1 MLLFEC
7 GLGKTPI
14 TKNIT
19 HCIMGVVHGCRK
31 SNKKGMIPIAKN
43 IIVVDEQGNEYE
55 ATYPKRAKGLVKNGR
70 ARFVSENKI
79 CLACPPNTIL
89 EDTIMNNNS
98 TVNDMGM
105 NEENNRVLQENPQ
118 ADVGEIIRQKA
129 AKDAAAEIMS
139 EAKGNS
145 TAPALSMDYVL
156 TRIDKI
162 INDTAYLHEAITAVG
177 NMEAAEP
184 GVNGGCDTSRGDA
197 VKAIVVSRETTNQQT
212 LKLLEKM
219 YDDLKPKEL
228 SDDIL
233 KLKQL
238 TDTLC
243 RYPNEFAED
252 VIRKASQQ
260 MFVKA
265 GAAIVK

>member
-1 MLLFEC
+1 MD
-7 GLGKTPI
+7 LGRHPSQKTEPI
-14 TKNIT
+14 ILW
-19 HCIMGVVHGCRK
+19 VVAHSCRQ

-43 IIVVDEQGNEYE
+43 IMVFDEQGNEYE

-89 EDTIMNNNS
+89 EDNTVSSNLTID
-98 TVNDMGM
+98 DMGM
-105 NEENNRVLQENPQ
+105 SEEINRVLQENPQ
-118 ADVGEIIRQKA
+118 ADVGEIIRQKVAEDA
-129 AKDAAAEIMS
+129 AKVIEAEMQDS
-139 EAKGNS
+139 KPGAS
-145 TAPALSMDYVL
+145 VLSMEYVL
-156 TRIDKI
+156 TRIDQI
-162 INDTAYLHEAITAVG
+162 INDTSYIQSTIKALQELPIAPYPGTGADVANAERAQALGNVVG
-177 NMEAAEP
+177 
-184 GVNGGCDTSRGDA
+184 
-197 VKAIVVSRETTNQQT
+197 SREATNQQL

-243 RYPNEFAED
+243 RYPNAFAED

-265 GAAIVK
+265 GAEIVK

>member
-1 MLLFEC
+1 MC
-7 GLGKTPI
+7 DLGRHPSQKTEPI
-14 TKNIT
+14 ILWV
-19 HCIMGVVHGCRK
+19 IVHSCRK

-55 ATYPKRAKGLVKNGR
+55 ATYLKRAKGLVKNGR
-70 ARFVSENKI
+70 ARFISENKI
-79 CLACPPNTIL
+79 CLACPPYTIL
-89 EDTIMNNNS
+89 EDTIMSNNS
-98 TVNDMGM
+98 TVNNKCMS
-105 NEENNRVLQENPQ
+105 EEINRVLQENSQ
-118 ADVGEIIRQKA
+118 ADVKEIIRQKVS
-129 AKDAAAEIMS
+129 KDAAAEIMS
-139 EAKGNS
+139 EAEGNS
-145 TAPALSMDYVL
+145 PAPTLSMDYVL

-184 GVNGGCDTSRGDA
+184 GMNGCDTSRGN
-197 VKAIVVSRETTNQQT
+197 AIQTIVLSRETTNQQT

-252 VIRKASQQ
+252 VIRKAAQQ

-265 GAAIVK
+265 GAEIVK

>member
-1 MLLFEC
+1 
-7 GLGKTPI
+7 
-14 TKNIT
+14 
-19 HCIMGVVHGCRK
+19 
-31 SNKKGMIPIAKN
+31 MIPIAKN

-89 EDTIMNNNS
+89 EDTIMSNNS
-98 TVNDMGM
+98 TVDDMGM
-105 NEENNRVLQENPQ
+105 NEEINRVLQENPQ
-118 ADVGEIIRQKA
+118 ADVGEIIRQKV
-129 AKDAAAEIMS
+129 AKGAAAEIMP
-139 EAKGNS
+139 EAEGNS
-145 TAPALSMDYVL
+145 PVPILSMDYVL
-156 TRIDKI
+156 TRMDKI

-184 GVNGGCDTSRGDA
+184 GVNGSCDTSRGEA
-197 VKAIVVSRETTNQQT
+197 IKAIVVSREMTNRQT

-238 TDTLC
+238 TDTFC

-265 GAAIVK
+265 GAEIVK

>member
-1 MLLFEC
+1 
-7 GLGKTPI
+7 
-14 TKNIT
+14 
-19 HCIMGVVHGCRK
+19 
-31 SNKKGMIPIAKN
+31 MIPIAKN

-89 EDTIMNNNS
+89 EDTIMRNNS
-98 TVNDMGM
+98 TVDDTGM
-105 NEENNRVLQENPQ
+105 SEEINRVLQENPQ
-118 ADVGEIIRQKA
+118 ADVGEIIRQKV
-129 AKDAAAEIMS
+129 AKDAAAEIVS
-139 EAKGNS
+139 EAEGNS
-145 TAPALSMDYVL
+145 AVPVLSMDYVL

-162 INDTAYLHEAITAVG
+162 INDTAYLHEAINAVEK
-177 NMEAAEP
+177 MEAAQP
-184 GVNGGCDTSRGDA
+184 GMQGCDTSRGDA
-197 VKAIVVSRETTNQQT
+197 IKTIVVSRETTNQQT

-252 VIRKASQQ
+252 VIRKAAQQ

-265 GAAIVK
+265 GSEIVK

>member
-1 MLLFEC
+1 M
-7 GLGKTPI
+7 
-14 TKNIT
+14 
-19 HCIMGVVHGCRK
+19 
-31 SNKKGMIPIAKN
+31 SNN
-43 IIVVDEQGNEYE
+43 WTVD
-55 ATYPKRAKGLVKNGR
+55 
-70 ARFVSENKI
+70 
-79 CLACPPNTIL
+79 
-89 EDTIMNNNS
+89 
-98 TVNDMGM
+98 DMGM
-105 NEENNRVLQENPQ
+105 SEEINRVLQENPQ
-118 ADVGEIIRQKA
+118 ADVGEIIRQKV
-129 AKDAAAEIMS
+129 AKDAAAEIIS
-139 EAKGNS
+139 ETEGNS
-145 TAPALSMDYVL
+145 AAPVLSMDYVL

-162 INDTAYLHEAITAVG
+162 INDTAYLHEAITTVG
-177 NMEAAEP
+177 SMEAAQP
-184 GVNGGCDTSRGDA
+184 GVNGCDTSCGDA
-197 VKAIVVSRETTNQQT
+197 IKTIVVSRETTNQQT

-265 GAAIVK
+265 GAEIVK